1 MRVTGNWREIEFY
14 CGERGRHRQRGF
26 LLEQQRNK
34 SKPWGLGGRRKE
46 AQYKETEMWFY
57 EILQSPLFSFLGGWS
72 DHAVGSPL
80 GPSCTL
86 DGLSW

>member
-1 MRVTGNWREIEFY
+1 MVREGDIERVPSGTAEK
-14 CGERGRHRQRGF
+14 Q
-26 LLEQQRNK
+26 
-34 SKPWGLGGRRKE
+34 KPTMGVEGGRRKE